1 MKKEDYVATN
11 ELNNPKIDIG
21 NDDYSQQYF
30 FEFINED
37 GEKESL
43 GCGAYNLNFLDEVI
57 FTIDRKGY
65 YENKYDYDKIYE
77 QLNL

>member
-1 MKKEDYVATN
+1 MFFV
-11 ELNNPKIDIG
+11 KILLHLK
-21 NDDYSQQYF
+21 QHCA
-30 FEFINED
+30 D

-77 QLNL
+77 QLGL